1 MENLKVGVKIMVGF
15 VIAAVLG
22 GVGCYAALHGSASF
36 ALVAGATAFLAT
48 IALGAYVS
56 RSVALPMRHLV
67 AALEKVADGDLD
79 AELQA
84 SGGDEFAALAK
95 TVHRIAAAEKEAA
108 QALQMISRGELEL
121 SLKPRS
127 AGDLLADSVAA
138 AAATL
143 RRLVAETGALT
154 DAVAGGA
161 GLSRADAPP
170 LPGSFGSLVGGVNAA
185 VDLLARSVQEGRDT
199 IQLLTEKNDW
209 FGAIVDAVPF
219 PIHVTDNDMNW
230 TFMNKPFEELLVREG
245 RIRDRDSA
253 MGLACKNAAANICN
267 NEGCGIK
274 QLHKGVNESFFDWCG
289 SECKQDTSYLVNS
302 KGEKIGYVE
311 VVTDLTAMIRNR
323 DYSKVEVE
331 RMADNLTR
339 LALGDLDLNLQV
351 AEADE
356 HTALAREDF
365 LKINASLARVKDAVG
380 AMIEDTETLVGAA
393 LDGKFQT
400 RVDASRHQG
409 DYRAIVD
416 GVNKTLDMVVDK
428 NDWYEA
434 IIDAVPFPIHVTDND
449 MMWTFMNKPFET
461 LLVREG
467 RIKDR
472 VSALGLPCS
481 NAAANICNNEGCGI
495 KQLHK
500 GVTESFFDWCGSGC
514 KQDTSYLVN
523 RKGEKIGYVEVVTD
537 LTAMIRNRDYSKVEV
552 ERMADN
558 LTRLALGDLDLNLQ
572 VAEADEHT
580 ALAREDFLKINDSLA
595 RVKDAV
601 GAMIEDTETLVG
613 AALAGQ
619 FQTRTDASR
628 HQGEYRA
635 IVDGVNRTLDM
646 VVDKN
651 DWYEAIID
659 AVPFP
664 IHVTDNDMN
673 WTFLNK
679 PFEQLLVK
687 EGRIR
692 DRGTALGLPCS
703 NAAANICN
711 NDGCG
716 IKQLHKGVTESFF
729 DWCGSGCKQDTS
741 YLVNRKGEKIGYVEV
756 VQDLTAMI
764 RNRDYTK
771 TEIERMAANL
781 QLLAEG
787 DLDLNFALGQPDQHT
802 RETHGDFAKIND
814 SLKSVKQAM
823 DHIISIT
830 KEIADGNLT
839 VQVTPRSAKD
849 EMLKDLAAMVKK
861 LSDVVLDVKMAAD
874 NVSSGSKELA
884 ANADN
889 TSQGATEQ
897 AASAEEAS
905 SSMEQMSANIRQTAD
920 NAMQTEKIAVKSAE
934 DAQEGGKAV
943 AATVAAMREIA
954 GKISI
959 VEEIARQTN
968 MLALNA
974 AIEAA
979 RAGDHGKG
987 FAVVAAEV
995 RKLAERSQRAAGEIS
1010 TLSISSVDIA
1020 EKAGALLG
1028 SILPNIQKTAEL
1040 VQEISAASKEQDGGA
1055 GQINQ
1060 AIQVLDQ
1067 VIQKNAAVA
1076 EEMASTAEEL
1086 SSQAAQLQGTI
1097 SFFNVNDDSLPD
1109 HGARLPSA
1117 PRTPAKALTYAGAK
1131 GSSRE
1136 RWKEGAAA
1144 KGVALKLDHEDF
1156 ERF

>member
-1 MENLKVGVKIMVGF
+1 MGNLKISGKIMVGF
-15 VIAAVLG
+15 VVAAALG
-22 GVGCYAALHGSASF
+22 ALGCYASLHGSATV
-36 ALVAGATAFLAT
+36 AMLAGAAAFFGT
-48 IALGAYVS
+48 IALGAYIS
-56 RSVALPMRHLV
+56 RAVRLPMQQML
-67 AALEKVADGDLD
+67 AALEKVADGAPDS
-79 AELQA
+79 ELA
-84 SGGDEFAALAK
+84 VVGNDEFAALAK
-95 TVHRIAAAEKEAA
+95 AVNRISAAEKEAA
-108 QALQMISRGELEL
+108 DAIGMISRGELDF
-121 SLKPRS
+121 SLQARS
-127 AGDLLADSVAA
+127 AGDLLAQSVAA
-138 AAATL
+138 AGSTL
-143 RRLVAETGALT
+143 RRLVAEAGALT
-154 DAVAGGA
+154 DAASGGYRETRGDADALPGCYGRLIGGA
-161 GLSRADAPP
+161 
-170 LPGSFGSLVGGVNAA
+170 NAA
-185 VDLLARSVQEGRDT
+185 VEALLQRIEEGRST
-199 IQLLTEKNDW
+199 IDLLTEKNDW
-209 FGAIVDAVPF
+209 FRAITDAVPF
-219 PIHVTDNDMNW
+219 PIHVTDNDMKW
-230 TFMNKPFEELLVREG
+230 TFMNKPFEQLLVREG

-253 MGLACKNAAANICN
+253 IGLPCSNAAANICN

-302 KGEKIGYVE
+302 RGERIGYVE

-331 RMADNLTR
+331 RMAENLTK

-351 AEADE
+351 AEADQ

-393 LDGKFQT
+393 LAGEFQT

-409 DYRAIVD
+409 DYRSIVD
-416 GVNKTLDMVVDK
+416 GVNRTLDMVVDK

-449 MMWTFMNKPFET
+449 MMWTFMNKPFEQ
-461 LLVREG
+461 LLVKEG

-500 GVTESFFDWCGSGC
+500 GVAESFFDWCGSGC

-537 LTAMIRNRDYSKVEV
+537 LTAMIRNRDYSKAEV
-552 ERMADN
+552 ERMANN
-558 LTRLALGDLDLNLQ
+558 LTKLALGDLDLNLQ
-572 VAEADEHT
+572 VTEADQHT
-580 ALAREDFLKINDSLA
+580 ALAREDFLKINDSLS

-613 AALAGQ
+613 AALAGK

-664 IHVTDNDMN
+664 IHVTDNDMK

-679 PFEQLLVK
+679 PFEALLVK
-687 EGRIR
+687 EGRIK
-692 DRGTALGLPCS
+692 DRVAALGLPCS

-711 NDGCG
+711 AEGCG
-716 IKQLHKGVTESFF
+716 IKQLQKGVSESFF

-741 YLVNRKGEKIGYVEV
+741 YLVNRKGERIGYVEV
-756 VQDLTAMI
+756 VQDLTGMI

-771 TEIERMAANL
+771 EEIERMAANL

-787 DLDLNFALGQPDQHT
+787 DLDLNFAIGRPDQYTKEAHA
-802 RETHGDFAKIND
+802 DFAKIND
-814 SLKSVKQAM
+814 SLKSVKHAM
-823 DHIISIT
+823 DRIISIT

-839 VQVTPRSAKD
+839 VEVVPRSDKD

-861 LSDVVLDVKMAAD
+861 LSDVVHDVKMAAD

-905 SSMEQMSANIRQTAD
+905 SSMEEMSANIRQTAD

-995 RKLAERSQRAAGEIS
+995 RKLAERSQKAAGEIS

-1028 SILPNIQKTAEL
+1028 TILPNIQKTAEL
-1040 VQEISAASKEQDGGA
+1040 VQEISAASKEQDSGA

-1060 AIQVLDQ
+1060 AIQILDQ

-1086 SSQAAQLQGTI
+1086 SSQAAQMQGTI
-1097 SFFNVNDDSLPD
+1097 SFFTLNEESHSVQGQGRQAAVRNTSK
-1109 HGARLPSA
+1109 S
-1117 PRTPAKALTYAGAK
+1117 LTYAGAK
-1131 GSSRE
+1131 APRE

-1144 KGVALKLDHEDF
+1144 TGVALKLDHEEF